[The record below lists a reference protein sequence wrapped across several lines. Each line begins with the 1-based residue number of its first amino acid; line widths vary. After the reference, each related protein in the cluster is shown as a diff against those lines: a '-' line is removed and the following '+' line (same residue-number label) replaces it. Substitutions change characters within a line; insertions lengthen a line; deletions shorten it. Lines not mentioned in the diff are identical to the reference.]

1 MVLKPTVFS
10 RMVQKRQLEEV
21 QAAGIEDLENCPF
34 CGFATIPHPDSTVFM
49 CYNPE
54 CMRDS
59 CRFDIIRTVFYSE
72 LNPHVHSNIVPLHIT
87 VFGKSET
94 RYMYFWPNVNMIQ

>member
-1 MVLKPTVFS
+1 MKTVLKPTVFS

-49 CYNPE
+49 CYNPK

-59 CRFDIIRTVFYSE
+59 CRFDITQTVSYSE
-72 LNPHVHSNIVPLHIT
+72 LNRHVQSDTLPLVLLCLENRRLSTSTSNEIL
-87 VFGKSET
+87 
-94 RYMYFWPNVNMIQ
+94 R

>member
-1 MVLKPTVFS
+1 MLKPTVFS
-10 RMVQKRQLEEV
+10 RMVQKKQLEEV

-59 CRFDIIRTVFYSE
+59 CRFDITQTVSYSE
-72 LNPHVHSNIVPLHIT
+72 LKPHVHSNIVPLCIT
-87 VFGKSET
+87 VLENQSLGTSGQMLT
-94 RYMYFWPNVNMIQ
+94 